1 MGSKCKYAG
10 GFGFGLGGVVVLLL
24 IGVRSMAGGF
34 AGAGGFTGAGGPDY
48 RFDGTI
54 PRVVLDN
61 YLNRSISIEGLLN
74 GRGDLDDNIRM
85 LDHVGAKFIGRSI
98 CLWGREGQ
106 LLANF
111 ARARVQVPRVLAS
124 DPDRIL
130 EACIFEIVTKQV
142 DSVPVPGWAFK
153 AMGLKVEK
161 RNFRYDSMIYVDG
174 RHVGQ
179 WGHSGSV
186 PDVSRTETRLWF
198 YFLAASYID
207 LGFEAIHYGQV
218 ELMNHNDPGLDYWSQ
233 VFAMARAYGK
243 KHARRHILLC
253 DAHTPG
259 GGFVK
264 DGHLL
269 LDFHAFPLRIKEDS
283 SRDGS
288 GAQPAVLELGF
299 SDGLYRRSK
308 GGITPSGWSCEH
320 LPYLVEFDNYGVS
333 KAPGQPGQGHGGFDW
348 IWGYDEISWFA
359 HQPLQYRKEW
369 LWYAWNWVRNVDS
382 NAHLEMPGGRTES
395 SPLDGRRWYYAN
407 NPSPATPQGLGDEEE
422 IRMIWIEQ
430 RVIDLLAKMT
440 VTEKI
445 KQLDMYWGREVADMK
460 GHEAEAWSA
469 AKTAAAMGTEGIGSV
484 HDLYPLTAEIANSI
498 QRYAVEKTRLGIPV
512 LFIEE
517 GLHGYSGLGSTSF
530 PIPLQI
536 AGAFDTVLTYEIGR
550 AIATETRAHGVDML
564 LGPVLC
570 LPRDPRWGRVEET
583 YGEDVWLDSRMG
595 VAMVRGF
602 QGKGVDHPDAVV
614 AEPKHFAVHGIPEAG
629 SNTAPVN
636 MGERE
641 VRSSF
646 LPVFEAAVREGGAL
660 SMMAAYSELDGIPC
674 VDNKWLLTDVLRHEW
689 GFHGFVLSDLGAIK
703 MSLVNHHVAVDTADA
718 LAQTLSAGLNMQF
731 YDFGHANFVNGVEA
745 ALSRGALSPG
755 RLDSAV
761 RDVLRVKFLLG
772 LFDHPYTD
780 VGLKASVFHTPAHQD
795 LALRAAQESIC
806 LLKNEGGVL
815 PFRGRV
821 LAVVGPL
828 ATSEYLGGYSNTEGR
843 AVSLLDG
850 LRKRAGGNIE
860 IRYDKWDSADVVAGA
875 DAVVVTLG
883 EEPEVVGE
891 GKDRAHLQ
899 LSDRQMELVKKVAA
913 SGKPV
918 IVVLSNGRPICFNW
932 VAEHV
937 PAIVESWFSGEQG
950 GLAIAD
956 VLLGKVNP
964 SGKLPMSFPRSE
976 GQIPW
981 YYNHKPTSGHR
992 YVDEKS
998 TPLYAF
1004 GHGLSYTKFDY
1015 SGLKVSPAAI
1025 GVGDTAV
1032 VEVTVTNKGSVA
1044 GVEVA
1049 QLYVRDVVSSV
1060 TTPEIALKG
1069 FDRVSLEPGESKVV
1083 RFVLGPAQLALWNRE
1098 MKRVVEP
1105 GEFKVMVGG
1114 ASDDIRLTDSLWV
1127 R

>member
-1 MGSKCKYAG
+1 MGSKCKYT
-10 GFGFGLGGVVVLLL
+10 GFGVVVLLL
-24 IGVRSMAGGF
+24 CFGF
-34 AGAGGFTGAGGPDY
+34 RVVGAPGPDY

-54 PRVVLDN
+54 SRVVLDN

-111 ARARVQVPRVLAS
+111 ARARVQVPRVLAG

-130 EACIFEIVTKQV
+130 EACIFEIVTKQA

-153 AMGLKVEK
+153 AMGLRVEK
-161 RNFRYDSMIYVDG
+161 RNFRYDSMLYVDG

-179 WGHSGSV
+179 WGHGGSV
-186 PDVSRTETRLWF
+186 PDVSRLETRMWF

-218 ELMNHNDPGLDYWSQ
+218 ELMNHNDPGLEYWSQ

-264 DGHLL
+264 DGRLL

-283 SRDGS
+283 SR
-288 GAQPAVLELGF
+288 PMNAVLELGF

-333 KAPGQPGQGHGGFDW
+333 KAPGRPGQGHGGFDW

-359 HQPLQYRKEW
+359 HQPLQYRKDW
-369 LWYAWNWVRNVDS
+369 LWYAWRWVREVDS

-395 SPLDGRRWYYAN
+395 SPLDGRRWYFAN
-407 NPSPATPQGLGDEEE
+407 NPGPATPQGLGDEEE

-430 RVIDLLAKMT
+430 RVVDLLAKMT
-440 VTEKI
+440 VEEKI
-445 KQLDMYWGREVADMK
+445 KQLDMFWGREVADMK
-460 GHEAEAWSA
+460 GHEAAAWSPS
-469 AKTAAAMGTEGIGSV
+469 KTAEAMGTTGIGSV
-484 HDLYPLTAEIANSI
+484 HDLYPLTADIANSI

-517 GLHGYSGLGSTSF
+517 GLHGYSGFGSTSF

-583 YGEDVWLDSRMG
+583 YGEDTWLDSRMG

-602 QGKGVDHPDAVV
+602 QGKGVDRPDAVV
-614 AEPKHFAVHGIPEAG
+614 AEPKHFAVHGVPEAG

-674 VDNKWLLTDVLRHEW
+674 VDNKWLLTDVLRGEW
-689 GFHGFVLSDLGAIK
+689 GFRGFVLSDLGAIK
-703 MSLVNHHVAVDTADA
+703 MSLVNHHVATDTADA
-718 LAQTLSAGLNMQF
+718 MAQTLRAGLNMQF
-731 YDFGHANFVNGVEA
+731 YDFGHSSLVA
-745 ALSRGALSPG
+745 AVVGALGRGELSAG

-780 VGLKASVFHTPAHQD
+780 VGLKARVFHTEAHQD

-815 PFRGRV
+815 PLRVPRV

-828 ATSEYLGGYSNTEGR
+828 ATSEYLGGYSNQEGK
-843 AVSLLDG
+843 AISILDG
-850 LRKRAGGNIE
+850 LKQRAGGSME
-860 IRYDKWDSADVVAGA
+860 IRYDKWDSVDVVSGA

-899 LSDRQMELVKKVAA
+899 LSERQMELVKKVYAT
-913 SGKPV
+913 GKPV
-918 IVVLSNGRPICFNW
+918 VVLLSNGRPVCFNW
-932 VAEHV
+932 VAEHI
-937 PAIVESWFSGEQG
+937 PAIVECWFPGEKG
-950 GLAIAD
+950 GLAVAD

-981 YYNHKPTSGHR
+981 YYDHKPTSGHR
-992 YVDEKS
+992 YVDEMS

-1004 GHGLSYTKFDY
+1004 GHGLSYTSFGY
-1015 SGLKVSPAAI
+1015 SGMKVSPGAI
-1025 GVGDTAV
+1025 GVGDSAV
-1032 VEVTVTNKGSVA
+1032 VEVTVTNKGAVA

-1060 TTPEIALKG
+1060 TVPEIALKG
-1069 FDRVSLEPGESKVV
+1069 FGRVSLQPGESKKV
-1083 RFVLGPAQLALWNRE
+1083 RFVLGPSQLALWNRE

-1105 GEFKVMVGG
+1105 GEFKIMVGG